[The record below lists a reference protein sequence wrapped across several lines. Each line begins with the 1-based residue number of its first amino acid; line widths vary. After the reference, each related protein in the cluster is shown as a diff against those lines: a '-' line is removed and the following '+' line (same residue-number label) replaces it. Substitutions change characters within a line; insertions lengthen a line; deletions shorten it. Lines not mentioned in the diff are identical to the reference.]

1 MSASWGKSEERDRS
15 FGRGWGMK
23 GRGFSGVMGDE
34 EKEKIYFYPTH
45 TTLFG
50 LGKEKRGEDGRG
62 SLNHRLSTGRVG

>member
-1 MSASWGKSEERDRS
+1 
-15 FGRGWGMK
+15 MK